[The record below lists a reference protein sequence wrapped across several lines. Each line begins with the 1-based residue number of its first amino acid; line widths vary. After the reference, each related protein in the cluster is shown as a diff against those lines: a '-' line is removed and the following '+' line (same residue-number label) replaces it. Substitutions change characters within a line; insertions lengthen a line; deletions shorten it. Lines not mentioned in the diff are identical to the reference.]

1 MTNRCLAW
9 DKFLHSFY
17 WQKLCCMGVSFKI
30 FIIWKGL
37 CGHVNVTSAIPID
50 NDVIAKGQTKDA

>member
-1 MTNRCLAW
+1 MANGYLLIARGVCPWLREYPTVAEECL
-9 DKFLHSFY
+9 
-17 WQKLCCMGVSFKI
+17 I

-50 NDVIAKGQTKDA
+50 NDVIAKGQTTDA